1 MKKLLFID
9 LQLLAS
15 KHKPLLYSVSMYTFP
30 EVTCNDDVDIS
41 PASYSTIQ
49 KVQQKNPIQS
59 TSDEFEYSLSNT
71 RSKSELFFKFDLI
84 DLNWLIFQLD
94 K

>member
-1 MKKLLFID
+1 
-9 LQLLAS
+9 
-15 KHKPLLYSVSMYTFP
+15 MYTFP
-30 EVTCNDDVDIS
+30 EVICNDDVDII

-49 KVQQKNPIQS
+49 KIQQKNPVQS
-59 TSDEFEYSLSNT
+59 TSDDFEYSLSNT